1 MNRAAWLQDRRMQK
15 FRDVL
20 SRWEGG
26 DLSMMEA
33 GELLGMSERQ
43 FRRCKFLDRNGSET
57 EFQEIIAETM
67 QSQNARVWASRAFMD
82 SSRIKGFT
90 ADPLPTGM
98 DLGQMAELNETGERM
113 SAEHFPKEIFANYPD
128 RKEKKQADLV
138 LAAGAVVVS
147 AACADVLRQFDLGHS
162 SLYPIKL
169 FQHDRKTP
177 VEGEYS
183 CLNIGE
189 RKDVFLREHSKR
201 VIEYGIGGFRMWPNL
216 LDGEVAVDPAALDG
230 PDLWVSPPLIRIFFL
245 SDRLTQALRAAKMGR
260 VFGFRSCRIVEAD

>member
-1 MNRAAWLQDRRMQK
+1 M
-15 FRDVL
+15 
-20 SRWEGG
+20 
-26 DLSMMEA
+26 
-33 GELLGMSERQ
+33 
-43 FRRCKFLDRNGSET
+43 T
-57 EFQEIIAETM
+57 

-98 DLGQMAELNETGERM
+98 NLGQMAEANEAGERM
-113 SAEHFPKEIFANYPD
+113 SAEHFPKQIFANYPD
-128 RKEKKQADLV
+128 KKEKKQADLV

-177 VEGEYS
+177 VEGEYF

-189 RKDVFLREHSKR
+189 RKDTFLREYSPLVR
-201 VIEYGIGGFRMWPNL
+201 VFGNGRMRMPPYL
-216 LDGEVAVDPAALDG
+216 QDGNVAVSPAALEG

-245 SDRLTQALRAAKMGR
+245 SDRLDPSAAGGENGQGLWFPR
-260 VFGFRSCRIVEAD
+260 LPHCRGD

>member
-1 MNRAAWLQDRRMQK
+1 M
-15 FRDVL
+15 
-20 SRWEGG
+20 
-26 DLSMMEA
+26 
-33 GELLGMSERQ
+33 
-43 FRRCKFLDRNGSET
+43 T
-57 EFQEIIAETM
+57 

-98 DLGQMAELNETGERM
+98 RLGQMAELNETGERM
-113 SAEHFPKEIFANYPD
+113 SAEHFPKEIFAKYPD

-177 VEGEYS
+177 VEGEYF

-189 RKDVFLREHSKR
+189 RKDAFLREYSQK
-201 VIEYGIGGFRMWPNL
+201 VIEYGIGGFRMPPNL
-216 LDGEVAVDPAALDG
+216 HDDDVAVSGVALEG
-230 PDLWVSPPLIRIFFL
+230 SDLWVSPPLKRIFFL

-260 VFGFRSCRIVEAD
+260 VFGFRTCRIVEAS